1 MLVWLDWFCWGDC
14 CVWFW
19 RLVGLEVIVFW
30 DVVLESLGLIF
41 GELFLNDIKNLF
53 WLLEMLFCILFLL
66 WDELWIFIFE
76 IVEVFFLLMLLLL
89 KVLEEGGI
97 LVREVGGILLIFVEG
112 WKIWVSVWLGEYM

>member
-1 MLVWLDWFCWGDC
+1 MVWLDWFCWGDC

>member
-89 KVLEEGGI
+89 KVLEVGGI

>member
-19 RLVGLEVIVFW
+19 RLVGLEVIIFW

-97 LVREVGGILLIFVEG
+97 LVREVGCILLIFVEG